1 MPSLTLTVRLLTP
14 HSDLWDWQTR
24 ALCRTNPSDVFFG
37 PDSES
42 RATRS
47 RREKQAKELC
57 RSCPV
62 RHECLRHALDV
73 GEPYGV
79 WGGLTESDRRFGHGH
94 PQQHPQA
101 NRKPAK
107 RLRISPRHPRPGRQ

>member
-24 ALCRTNPSDVFFG
+24 ALCRTTRSDLFFG

-42 RATRS
+42 RATRI
-47 RREKQAKELC
+47 RRERQAQELC
-57 RSCPV
+57 QGCPV
-62 RHECLRHALDV
+62 RHECQRHALEV

-79 WGGLTESDRRFGHGH
+79 WGGLTESDRRFGHDRAR
-94 PQQHPQA
+94 QHLPA
-101 NRKPAK
+101 NSKPNK

>member
-1 MPSLTLTVRLLTP
+1 MPSLTLTVRLLKP

-24 ALCRTNPSDVFFG
+24 ALCRTIRTDVFFG
-37 PDSES
+37 PDSEN
-42 RATRS
+42 RAMRS
-47 RREKQAKELC
+47 RREKQAKDLC

-79 WGGLTESDRRFGHGH
+79 WGGLTESDRRFGVNRRQQQ
-94 PQQHPQA
+94 PQP
-101 NRKPAK
+101 K
-107 RLRISPRHPRPGRQ
+107 RTPPRALRISPRHPR